1 MLGIL
6 LKWISKHKL
15 IDNESSIYSKV
26 LTDNKIISDSE

>member
-15 IDNESSIYSKV
+15 IDKESSIYSKV
-26 LTDNKIISDSE
+26 LTDDKIIAASE